1 MNRKTFGLW
10 LLPAA
15 LFLGACSKAER
26 ACDPTDPLC
35 GGGGGGNPIDTIV
48 VTSAIDTVID
58 VGATTQLTPVA
69 RDANGVAVTVSTW
82 GWTSLQTSTAS
93 VHPTTGLVTALDE
106 GTATIRASQTVTP
119 GVTGDLR
126 LRVVDADLPMVATLV
141 GDSIAARLRQT
152 LSTTPRGAMT
162 TILGNCSTHAA
173 SGNLLALNTCL
184 TNAAAVSGGTN
195 GNDNALLNVLDLFYA
210 HAQRQLQL

>member
-1 MNRKTFGLW
+1 MAV
-10 LLPAA
+10 LL
-15 LFLGACSKAER
+15 LGACSKAER

-35 GGGGGGNPIDTIV
+35 GGGGGNPIDTIV
-48 VTSAIDTVID
+48 VTSAIDSVID
-58 VGATTQLTPVA
+58 VGATTQLTSVA
-69 RDANGVAVTVSTW
+69 RDGNGATVSVANW
-82 GWTSLQTSTAS
+82 GWTSLQTATAT
-93 VHPTTGLVTALDE
+93 VHPTTGLVTALDV

-126 LRVVDADLPMVATLV
+126 LRVVDADLPMVAALV
-141 GDSIAARLRQT
+141 GDSIATRLRQA

-162 TILGNCSTHAA
+162 TIVTNCIAQGT

-195 GNDNALLNVLDLFYA
+195 QHDNKLLDVLDLFYE
-210 HAQRQLQL
+210 HARRQLQL